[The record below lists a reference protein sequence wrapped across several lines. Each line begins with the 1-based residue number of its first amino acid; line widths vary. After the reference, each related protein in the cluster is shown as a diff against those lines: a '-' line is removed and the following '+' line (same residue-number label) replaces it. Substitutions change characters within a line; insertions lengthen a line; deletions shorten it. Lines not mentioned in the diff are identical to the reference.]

1 MQSHSEFQTPPPGC
15 PAHAGGERVPL
26 HGPEFAAAPDVF
38 YGMLRQYGP
47 SAPVELAPGVEA
59 ELVTDYATAL
69 HVLQNPDTFARD
81 SRRWRALNE
90 GRVPMDSPV
99 LPMMMYRPNCMFSDG
114 AEHLRLRQAVTE
126 SFARLDMHRVSR
138 HVDRVAT
145 YLVDQFSVR
154 GKADLISDYAQLL
167 PLLVFN
173 DLFGCPAEIGDRL
186 ISAIS
191 NLFDGVDAERA
202 NEVMAGSLFELVTLK
217 RSTPGEDITS
227 WLMQHQS
234 RLTDEEMVHQLAL
247 LIGAGTEPV
256 QNIIANALRLLLSD
270 EQFGGGPQGGGDLLV
285 EDAINEVLWNSP
297 PIANYATHYPVHEVE
312 LAGNKLAAGAPV
324 LISFAAAN
332 ADPSL
337 SASRADVQQA
347 GPSGLGRRAACLPG
361 EGPRAADLHTGD
373 REAAERAARHRA
385 GRSRGH
391 ADLAARPLPPCAQ
404 RAARPLHSG
413 TEREAGFHARFDG
426 RSRRG
431 RRPGPGTAEQASER
445 QLVERVPQLVAS
457 VTFATA

>member
-26 HGPEFAAAPDVF
+26 HGPEFAAAPDAF
-38 YGMLRQYGP
+38 YDTMRQYGP

-90 GRVPMDSPV
+90 GRVPLDSPV

-126 SFARLDMHRVSR
+126 SLARLDMHRVSR
-138 HVDRVAT
+138 HVDRVAA
-145 YLVDQFSVR
+145 YLIDQFGLR

-191 NLFDGVDAERA
+191 NLFDGVDVERA
-202 NEVMAGSLFELVTLK
+202 NEVMAGALFELVTLK
-217 RSTPGEDITS
+217 RGTPGEDVTS

-256 QNIIANALRLLLSD
+256 QNIIANALRLMLS
-270 EQFGGGPQGGGDLLV
+270 EEEFAGGPQGGGDVLV

-312 LAGNKLAAGAPV
+312 LSGTKLAPGTPV

-337 SASRADVQQA
+337 SASRQTFSKRAHLAWGA
-347 GPSGLGRRAACLPG
+347 GPHACPAKDPALLISIRAIEKLLNTLPDIELGVPAQTLTWRPG
-361 EGPRAADLHTGD
+361 PF
-373 REAAERAARHRA
+373 HRA
-385 GRSRGH
+385 LNALPARFTPVRSERR
-391 ADLAARPLPPCAQ
+391 RPLPAAAGGGSPRAQ
-404 RAARPLHSG
+404 EQQGKPQKGSWWSG
-413 TEREAGFHARFDG
+413 FL
-426 RSRRG
+426 SWW
-431 RRPGPGTAEQASER
+431 
-445 QLVERVPQLVAS
+445 RV
-457 VTFATA
+457 

>member
-1 MQSHSEFQTPPPGC
+1 MQSHSEFQSPPPGC
-15 PAHAGGERVPL
+15 PAHAGGERAPL
-26 HGPEFAAAPDVF
+26 HGPEFAAAPEAF
-38 YGMLRQYGP
+38 YDMLRQYGP
-47 SAPVELAPGVEA
+47 TAPVELAPGVEA
-59 ELVTDYATAL
+59 ELVTEYATAL

-90 GRVPMDSPV
+90 GRVPLDSPV

-126 SFARLDMHRVSR
+126 SFGRLDMHRVSR
-138 HVDRVAT
+138 HVDRVAA
-145 YLVDQFSVR
+145 YLTDQFSAR

-202 NEVMAGSLFELVTLK
+202 NEVMAGALFELVALK
-217 RSTPGEDITS
+217 RVTPGEDITS
-227 WLMQHQS
+227 WLMQHPS

-256 QNIIANALRLLLSD
+256 QNLIANALRLLLSD
-270 EQFGGGPQGGGDLLV
+270 EQFAGGGGDLLV

-312 LAGNKLAAGAPV
+312 LSGNKLAAGTPV
-324 LISFAAAN
+324 LVSFAAAN
-332 ADPSL
+332 GDPSL
-337 SASRADVQQA
+337 SATRQTFSKRAHLAWGA
-347 GPSGLGRRAACLPG
+347 GPHACPAKDPALLISIRAIEKLLNTLPDIELGVP
-361 EGPRAADLHTGD
+361 
-373 REAAERAARHRA
+373 AET
-385 GRSRGH
+385 
-391 ADLAARPLPPCAQ
+391 L
-404 RAARPLHSG
+404 
-413 TEREAGFHARFDG
+413 TW
-426 RSRRG
+426 
-431 RRPGPGTAEQASER
+431 RPGPFHRALNALPARFTPVRSER
-445 QLVERVPQLVAS
+445 RGQQPGAAAGPGGDVRNRGQQNKPQKGSWWSGFLSWWRV
-457 VTFATA
+457 

>member
-26 HGPEFAAAPDVF
+26 HGPEFAAAPDAF
-38 YGMLRQYGP
+38 YETMRQYGP

-90 GRVPMDSPV
+90 GRVPLDSPV

-126 SFARLDMHRVSR
+126 SLARLDMHRVSR
-138 HVDRVAT
+138 HVDRVAA
-145 YLVDQFSVR
+145 YLIDQFGLR

-191 NLFDGVDAERA
+191 NLFDGVDVERA
-202 NEVMAGSLFELVTLK
+202 NEVMAGALFELVTLK
-217 RSTPGEDITS
+217 RGTPGEDVTS

-256 QNIIANALRLLLSD
+256 QNIIANALRLMLSEED
-270 EQFGGGPQGGGDLLV
+270 FAGGPQGGGDVLV

-312 LAGNKLAAGAPV
+312 LSGTKLAAGTPV

-337 SASRADVQQA
+337 SASRQTFSKRAHLAWGA
-347 GPSGLGRRAACLPG
+347 GPHACPAKDPALLISIRAIEKLLNTLPDIELGVPAQTLTWRPG
-361 EGPRAADLHTGD
+361 PF
-373 REAAERAARHRA
+373 HRA
-385 GRSRGH
+385 LNALPARFTPVRSERR
-391 ADLAARPLPPCAQ
+391 RPLP
-404 RAARPLHSG
+404 AAAGGGSPRTQEQQGKPQKGSWWSG
-413 TEREAGFHARFDG
+413 FL
-426 RSRRG
+426 SWW
-431 RRPGPGTAEQASER
+431 
-445 QLVERVPQLVAS
+445 RV
-457 VTFATA
+457 

>member
-1 MQSHSEFQTPPPGC
+1 MQSHSEFQSPPPGC

-26 HGPEFAAAPDVF
+26 HGPEFAAAPDAF
-38 YGMLRQYGP
+38 YDTMRQYGP

-90 GRVPMDSPV
+90 GRVPQDSPV

-126 SFARLDMHRVSR
+126 SLARLDMHRVSR
-138 HVDRVAT
+138 HVDRVAA
-145 YLVDQFSVR
+145 YLIDQFGLR

-191 NLFDGVDAERA
+191 NLFDGVDVERA
-202 NEVMAGSLFELVTLK
+202 NEVMAGALFELVTLK
-217 RSTPGEDITS
+217 RSTPGEDVTS

-256 QNIIANALRLLLSD
+256 QNIIANALRQLLS
-270 EQFGGGPQGGGDLLV
+270 EEEFAGGPQGGGDVLV

-312 LAGNKLAAGAPV
+312 LSGTKLAAGTPV

-337 SASRADVQQA
+337 SASRQTFSKRAHLAWGA
-347 GPSGLGRRAACLPG
+347 GPHACPAKDPALLISIRAIEKLLNTLPDIELGVPAQTLTWRPG
-361 EGPRAADLHTGD
+361 PF
-373 REAAERAARHRA
+373 HRA
-385 GRSRGH
+385 LNALPARFTPVRSERR
-391 ADLAARPLPPCAQ
+391 RPLPAAAEGG
-404 RAARPLHSG
+404 AARAQEQQGKPQKGSWWSG
-413 TEREAGFHARFDG
+413 FL
-426 RSRRG
+426 SWW
-431 RRPGPGTAEQASER
+431 
-445 QLVERVPQLVAS
+445 RV
-457 VTFATA
+457 